1 MSSMKDGGERAPNAR
16 GGEALSQRKR
26 SASKEPKEEFVG
38 AFADALRDIL
48 EDERP
53 RAA

>member
-1 MSSMKDGGERAPNAR
+1 MSSMKDGGERAPMTQDGA
-16 GGEALSQRKR
+16 ALLQRKIPAR
-26 SASKEPKEEFVG
+26 KEPDEEFVG

>member
-1 MSSMKDGGERAPNAR
+1 MSSMKDGGERAPTAQE
-16 GGEALSQRKR
+16 GAALSQRKR
-26 SASKEPKEEFVG
+26 PASKEPKDEFVG